1 MRVEL
6 NHFKNGA
13 LNQKL
18 IDFQNRKNMFFFV
31 FQTKQKNMFFFYKI
45 PCRERKDEIFS
56 WKNEWIEKKE
66 LEFEEMKIMGKWV

>member
-1 MRVEL
+1 
-6 NHFKNGA
+6 
-13 LNQKL
+13 
-18 IDFQNRKNMFFFV
+18 
-31 FQTKQKNMFFFYKI
+31 MFFFYKI